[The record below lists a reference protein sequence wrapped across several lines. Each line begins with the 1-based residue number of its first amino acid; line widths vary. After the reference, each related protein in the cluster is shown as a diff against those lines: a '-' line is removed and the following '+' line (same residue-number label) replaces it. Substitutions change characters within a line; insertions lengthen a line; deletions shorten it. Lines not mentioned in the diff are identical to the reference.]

1 MARATNMDVTVLFS
15 PTHGFWSEHG
25 WSDHIS
31 QATRL
36 PINAM
41 VQVRFKSVRNIRR
54 VRLSACLKLN
64 YLELMRFALSIMSSK
79 DHRPLMPAFLEIYRC
94 ETHPSKD
101 DTNLLTSLCER
112 APMALLGRL
121 VSEHSHYDVYAG
133 ERLDDVV
140 MIPREHA
147 EPLEKAPLVPPF
159 IEPHHEKR
167 KKKVAAFQQKKRA

>member
-1 MARATNMDVTVLFS
+1 MDVTVLFS
-15 PTHGFWSEHG
+15 PTHGFWSEQG

-54 VRLSACLKLN
+54 VRLSACLQLN
-64 YLELMRFALSIMSSK
+64 YLELIRFALSIMSSK
-79 DHRPLMPAFLEIYRC
+79 DHRRLMSAFLEMYRC
-94 ETHPSKD
+94 EIPPSKD
-101 DTNLLTSLCER
+101 DTNLLTSLCDR
-112 APMALLGRL
+112 VPMALLGRL

-140 MIPREHA
+140 MVPREHA

-167 KKKVAAFQQKKRA
+167 KRRARISSKKNELSRT